1 MPELPEVEH
10 ARRCLER
17 WLRGATLDAATLLE
31 PRIGRGT
38 SARAFSRALVGRRVE
53 RVDRR
58 GKWLRIVLDE
68 GLLFSHLGMTGKWVR
83 ATSDAKLRFEHAR
96 LDATRRGRKVS
107 VRYLDARMFGTLR
120 VARDD
125 LPAWRALGPDPL
137 HDGLDVDALTARL
150 SRRSGAIKPALLD
163 QKLIAGVG
171 NIQAAEALFLARID
185 PRRPARS
192 LSRKEVGALVRGIDR
207 SIARTLASQK
217 GPSIIYVEEPGAPN
231 PFLVYDRGGEP
242 CPKCGRPLTKI
253 VQAGRSTVYCA
264 YDQR

>member
-10 ARRCLER
+10 ARRSLER
-17 WLRGATLDAATLLE
+17 WLRGATLDAAMLYE

-53 RVDRR
+53 RVERR
-58 GKWLRIVLDE
+58 GKWLRITLDE
-68 GLLFSHLGMTGKWVR
+68 GMLFSHLGMTGKWVR
-83 ATSDAKLRFEHAR
+83 ATSDARQRFEHAR
-96 LDATRRGRKVS
+96 LDATLRGRKLS
-107 VRYLDARMFGTLR
+107 VRYLDPRMFGSLR
-120 VARDD
+120 VARED

-137 HDGLDVDALTARL
+137 HDGIEVDAFAARL
-150 SRRSGAIKPALLD
+150 SRRSGAIKPVLLD

-171 NIQAAEALFLARID
+171 NIQATEALFLARLD

-192 LSRKEVGALVRGIDR
+192 LARKEVAALARGIKR
-207 SIARTLASQK
+207 SITRTLAYEQ
-217 GPSIIYVEEPGAPN
+217 GPSITYVEEPGAPN